1 MQHHWAGRTGSE
13 NFDDLTTYTDAFR
26 PGARRFDGG
35 EASNFVL
42 LPMAVAALQIVTD
55 WSVERI
61 QLAVEPLTRAVADGA
76 TALGLS
82 AHVGPTAGH
91 IVGLKLPPQSL
102 TEVAQ
107 RLADAHIHVSVRG
120 VNLRISPY
128 VLNDL
133 ADVTHLLDTLAVAL

>member
-1 MQHHWAGRTGSE
+1 M
-13 NFDDLTTYTDAFR
+13 
-26 PGARRFDGG
+26 
-35 EASNFVL
+35 
-42 LPMAVAALQIVTD
+42 
-55 WSVERI
+55 
-61 QLAVEPLTRAVADGA
+61 
-76 TALGLS
+76 
-82 AHVGPTAGH
+82 
-91 IVGLKLPPQSL
+91 GLKLPPQSL